1 MPVRADA
8 KYRREGEI
16 MEGAKMGTVET
27 KNTEAERAV
36 GPALS
41 TGEGAGCRAIAH
53 GGSRTGRGGLL
64 ALLAFLGLIV
74 IPGCGNVFET
84 EVEGDRNEVD
94 ADDEFTLAQT
104 MVGATASLFQAYD
117 LKIVWAGLVGDEF
130 VSSGT
135 APGIQQWDRR
145 MVDTDCC
152 EQVERT
158 PTIGSPNYV
167 LMQQASKVNDLA
179 QERMLAGEFRNLS
192 EPAQDAPEFARV
204 SSFEGFAKV
213 WLADLFC
220 TVAFD
225 GTGPELTSREVYELA
240 EMEFTRAIEAA
251 NAEPEIRQAAL
262 VGRARVRLFLGDEQ
276 AALADAQEVDPEF
289 LFEAEYSS
297 NSFEEQN
304 MIEFRTWDFGN
315 WSVGPPFRGLE
326 IDDTGQPDP
335 RVELVLDPQPAFEPS
350 QPLLAPVKAESEA
363 APIAIASGDEAQY
376 MIAEIVGGQEA
387 VEIINEVRARNGID
401 VEWQPET
408 GSAEEIRDKVI
419 DERRRTLFLEGVR
432 FPDLR
437 RYIDKFDLNFFPT
450 STPQGFPMG
459 NQTCVPLP
467 DIERNNNP
475 DI

>member
-1 MPVRADA
+1 M
-8 KYRREGEI
+8 
-16 MEGAKMGTVET
+16 M
-27 KNTEAERAV
+27 
-36 GPALS
+36 
-41 TGEGAGCRAIAH
+41 
-53 GGSRTGRGGLL
+53 
-64 ALLAFLGLIV
+64 AFLVLIV
-74 IPGCGNVFET
+74 LPGCGNLFET
-84 EVEGDRNEVD
+84 EVQGDRNEID
-94 ADDEFTLAQT
+94 ADDEFTLDQT
-104 MVGATASLFQAYD
+104 MVGATAGLFQAYD
-117 LKIVWAGLVGDEF
+117 LKIVWGGMLGDEF
-130 VSSGT
+130 VNSGT
-135 APGIQQWDRR
+135 TPQIQEWDRR
-145 MVDTDCC
+145 VIGPECGTC
-152 EQVERT
+152 ERSERT
-158 PTIGSPNYV
+158 PESRSPNYM
-167 LMQQASKVNDLA
+167 LMQQATKVNDLA
-179 QERMLAGEFRNLS
+179 QERMLAGEFRNLPQ
-192 EPAQDAPEFARV
+192 PAQDAPQFARV
-204 SSFEGFAKV
+204 SAFEGFAKV

-251 NAEPEIRQAAL
+251 DAEPAIRQAAL

-304 MIEFRTWDFGN
+304 MIQFRSWEFGN

-335 RVELVLDPQPAFEPS
+335 RVELVLDPRPAFEPS
-350 QPLLAPVKAESEA
+350 QPLFAPAKAESES

-376 MIAEIVGGQEA
+376 IIAEIVGGQEA

-432 FPDLR
+432 LPDLR
-437 RYIDKFDLNFFPT
+437 RYIDKFDLDFFPT
-450 STPQGFPMG
+450 TTPQGFPVG
-459 NQTCVPLP
+459 DRTCVPLP
-467 DIERNNNP
+467 EIERNNNP